1 MVEITIITLEDRVCS
16 LKMGD
21 ELARAFFSCLKKDT
35 PDSYRSLQIADT
47 DFKDKLP
54 LLHEFTETY
63 PCIHQFVS
71 YLKKIKVDSYFA
83 VMNGKITDSL
93 LISQIKSELEKL
105 SGVPQRVD
113 ISLFEPIL
121 SKYNMREYGAVRV
134 NIGEPNKEKRI
145 CRFCGKSFPEVHF
158 DTKSHAISEMLGNK
172 NVICLEECDDCNKY
186 FAQTIEQDLYSIVS
200 FFISLYRIKGKDGER
215 KTKGKNFSLYHDENN
230 TLVFQLGKGI
240 EIPRNLDELRNF
252 DFVFDNTNNTY
263 IPQNVYKCLCKFVLS
278 VIANNELIHYKK
290 TIQWIC
296 GKLERKKIPLITF
309 SELPY
314 VAKNPKL
321 LVFQRKLNDAQF
333 PYIFASL
340 LCINMHFI
348 FILPF
353 SSIDSVNFS
362 FKKNYMSFFDN
373 LRIWFPNLT
382 YSLSNF
388 SSTEKDS
395 MPIKIDFKIPEG
407 N

>member
-1 MVEITIITLEDRVCS
+1 M
-16 LKMGD
+16 KMGD
-21 ELARAFFSCLKKDT
+21 ELARAFFSCLKKDE
-35 PDSYRSLQIADT
+35 PNSYSFLQIADT
-47 DFKDKLP
+47 DFKKKLQ
-54 LLHEFTETY
+54 LLHVFTKSD
-63 PCIHQFVS
+63 PHIHQFIS
-71 YLKKIKVDSYFA
+71 YLNKIKEDSYFA
-83 VMNGKITDSL
+83 VMNGIITDSL
-93 LISQIKSELEKL
+93 FISQIKSELKKRN
-105 SGVPQRVD
+105 GVPQRFD
-113 ISLFEPIL
+113 IRLDETIF
-121 SKYNMREYGAVRV
+121 SKYNYREYGAARE
-134 NIGEPNKEKRI
+134 NIGEHDKRKRI

-186 FAQTIEQDLYSIVS
+186 FGKTIEQDLYSTVS
-200 FFISLYRIKGKDGER
+200 FFMSLYKIKGKDGER
-215 KTKGKNFSLYHDENN
+215 KTKGRNYSLYYDENN

-240 EIPRNLDELRNF
+240 EVPRNLDELRNF
-252 DFVFDNTNNTY
+252 DLDFDNTNNTF

-296 GKLERKKIPLITF
+296 GKLERKKIPFIAV

-340 LCINMHFI
+340 LCINMLFI

-373 LRIWFPNLT
+373 LRTWFPNLT

-395 MPIKIDFKIPEG
+395 MPIKIDFKIPDG
-407 N
+407 NENAAVFIKRDV